1 MKKEEIWKIPCGKK
15 RNIHDDITIV
25 VIDLKNQFKQELK

>member
-1 MKKEEIWKIPCGKK
+1 MTVSEIKAKPQGKK

-25 VIDLKNQFKQELK
+25 VMDLTDQVK